1 VKHPYAEDAYCS
13 DFRLRRKD
21 IIMLETQKNS
31 FQKVWDVLQPF
42 LIYYILHYM
51 VFYLLAFLLQVSIEA
66 FGQAYEDF
74 MMAHAETVT
83 GIVSGAAMLIGV
95 LPMVGMLKKE
105 LAERAV
111 GNVCGHSKGT
121 ETNMPGEAGTAG
133 SHAVRTII
141 MTAVSA
147 ITSSLGLNVLLTIT
161 GFVEVSDTFQ
171 DVSGRQFG
179 VAIGV
184 GIILYGIVSPLAEEI
199 VFRGLM
205 YNRMRK
211 YFPVWLAIV
220 VSGLFFGLYH
230 GNLVQGIYGS
240 CMGILMAY
248 LYEKAGKFYVPLLFH
263 ALANMAVYLIAYLPK
278 GQEVLFTPLGCVG
291 LLAVAAVS
299 LVYIH
304 KNSDK

>member
-1 VKHPYAEDAYCS
+1 MYD
-13 DFRLRRKD
+13 
-21 IIMLETQKNS
+21 TQKTS

-66 FGQAYEDF
+66 FGQEYEDF

-105 LAERAV
+105 LEERTL
-111 GNVCGHSKGT
+111 GNVSNLSGHK
-121 ETNMPGEAGTAG
+121 
-133 SHAVRTII
+133 TII
-141 MTAVSA
+141 MTSVSA

-161 GFVEVSDTFQ
+161 GFTGTSETFQ

-199 VFRGLM
+199 VFRGLL

-240 CMGILMAY
+240 CMGMLMAY
-248 LYEKAGKFYVPLLFH
+248 LYEKAGRFYVPLLFH
-263 ALANMAVYLIAYLPK
+263 ALANTAVYLIAYLPK
-278 GQEVLFTPLGCVG
+278 AQEILFTPLGCVG
-291 LLAVAAVS
+291 LLAAAAVS

-304 KNSDK
+304 KKSDK

>member
-1 VKHPYAEDAYCS
+1 
-13 DFRLRRKD
+13 
-21 IIMLETQKNS
+21 
-31 FQKVWDVLQPF
+31 VLQPF
-42 LIYYILHYM
+42 LIYYILHYV

-66 FGQAYEDF
+66 FGQEYEDF

-83 GIVSGAAMLIGV
+83 GIVSGAAMLVGV
-95 LPMVGMLKKE
+95 CPLVGMLKKE
-105 LAERAV
+105 LAQRAT
-111 GNVCGHSKGT
+111 GD
-121 ETNMPGEAGTAG
+121 
-133 SHAVRTII
+133 AVSII
-141 MTAVSA
+141 MTSVSA

-161 GFVEVSDTFQ
+161 GFVQVSDTFQ

-184 GIILYGIVSPLAEEI
+184 GVILYGIVSPLAEEI
-199 VFRGLM
+199 VFRGLL

-211 YFPVWLAIV
+211 YFPVWLSIV

-240 CMGILMAY
+240 CMGMLMAY
-248 LYEKAGKFYVPLLFH
+248 LYEKAGRLYVPILFH
-263 ALANMAVYLIAYLPK
+263 ALANTVVYLIAYLPK
-278 GQEVLFTPLGCVG
+278 AQEILFTPMGCVG

-304 KNSDK
+304 KSSNNKI